1 VVVRSD
7 ILRNGLTI
15 VTDEMESVET
25 VSLGVWVNVGSRHE
39 SESLNGVSHMLEH
52 MAFKGTYRR
61 SARQIAEEIESVGGI
76 INAYTSSEVTA
87 YHATVMK
94 EDIGIALEIIGDI
107 LLNSSFDPEEL
118 EREREVIIQE
128 IAQNRDSPEECVFEI
143 FQELAYPGQ
152 PLGRPIMGTTEIVAS
167 IGRESLVNHMGQHYG
182 ASRMVVVAAGKV
194 DHAVFA
200 GLVDTAFEGLSLGVN
215 RRPEEARYQGG
226 TLHQVRNSEQA
237 HLVVG
242 YLGPGSRDPWRYD
255 ASVVSMILGGGMSS
269 RLFQEIRE
277 NLGLAYS
284 IYGFTS
290 CYEDTGIVG
299 FYAGTS
305 PNNTEKLIAK
315 LIGEIERV
323 LEGVGKAEL
332 ERAKAQMR
340 AGVLLSLESTTSRAE
355 RLARD
360 ILLYGEV
367 IPVDSVIKRIDD
379 VSETDVL
386 EAVGRML
393 KSNPTLAMVGPR
405 T

>member
-1 VVVRSD
+1 M
-7 ILRNGLTI
+7 TI

-61 SARQIAEEIESVGGI
+61 SARQIAEEIESVGGV

-152 PLGRPIMGTTEIVAS
+152 PLGRPIMGTAEIVAS
-167 IGRESLVNHMGQHYG
+167 IGRESLVNYMGQHYG
-182 ASRMVVVAAGKV
+182 ASRMVVAAAGKV

-200 GLVDTAFEGLSLGVN
+200 GLVDTAFAGLSLGVN
-215 RRPEEARYQGG
+215 CWPEEARYQGG

-242 YLGPGSRDPWRYD
+242 YLGPGSRDPLRYD

-305 PNNTEKLIAK
+305 PNNTEQLIAK
-315 LIGEIERV
+315 LIGEIERI
-323 LEGVGKAEL
+323 LEGVGKPEL

-379 VSETDVL
+379 VSEAGVL